1 MDIFYQKTTCSSS
14 LLQPSQKAFAGPSGP
29 HVIGV
34 VRLILTG
41 IVALLLV
48 LLVVALEGCTVG
60 PKYVKPTVPTTAT
73 FKEEAPGSF
82 NESDQWQPA
91 QPGDQTSRGK
101 WWEFFGDP
109 ELNKLEEQIAGSNQT
124 LKVAEARFREAR
136 AVIRF
141 NRASQFPT
149 ISTAPSASYVKNS
162 DYSSNFSSK
171 IQQSS
176 KGDFVLPFDLSYELD
191 LWGRVRRSVAAAREE
206 AQATAADYE
215 TAKLSL
221 EAELA
226 MDYFELRSA
235 DAQKQLLDDTV
246 KAYTDNLQLTLNR
259 FKGGVAPKADVAQA
273 QTQLDTTRVQD
284 TDVTVQRA
292 QFEHAIAILIG
303 KPPAEFA
310 LATAPFNYRPP
321 GTPIG
326 LPSELLQR
334 RPDIAAAER
343 RVAEANQQIG
353 IARAAYFPTVTLG
366 GTAGFAGSQGSNW
379 FGWPSG
385 FWAVGPALAH
395 TLFDAGRRRA
405 TSESARANYDA
416 AVATYRQ
423 TSLTAF
429 QEVEDNVAALRILEN
444 ETQQQQQAVASSQE
458 SLQLFTNRYK
468 GGVDTYLQ
476 VITAQTIELANER
489 NAIDIQRR
497 RLDASVLLIKA
508 LGGGWNVSNLPTFGA
523 SSVRDY

>member
-1 MDIFYQKTTCSSS
+1 MKYVLEAARFILSSI
-14 LLQPSQKAFAGPSGP
+14 L
-29 HVIGV
+29 V
-34 VRLILTG
+34 LI
-41 IVALLLV
+41 LV
-48 LLVVALEGCTVG
+48 LLLAGCTVG
-60 PKYVKPTVPTTAT
+60 PKYVKPAVPTTAT
-73 FKEEAPGSF
+73 YKEEPPAAFKESE
-82 NESDQWQPA
+82 QWQPA
-91 QPGDQTSRGK
+91 HPADQTNRGN
-101 WWEFFGDP
+101 WWELFGDP

-136 AVIRF
+136 AAIRF
-141 NRASQFPT
+141 NRAAQFPT
-149 ISTAPSASYVKNS
+149 ISTSPSASYVKSS
-162 DYSSNFSSK
+162 DYSPNFPSK

-176 KGDFVLPFDLSYELD
+176 KGEFVLPFDLSYEVD

-206 AQATAADYE
+206 AEATAADYE

-226 MDYFELRSA
+226 LDYFELRSA

-246 KAYTDNLQLTLNR
+246 KAYTDNLQLTLRR
-259 FKGGVAPKADVAQA
+259 FKGGVAPRADVAQA
-273 QTQLDTTRVQD
+273 QTQLDTTNVQD

-303 KPPAEFA
+303 KPPADFS
-310 LATAPFNYRPP
+310 LAAAPLNNQPP
-321 GTPIG
+321 STPVG

-366 GTAGFAGSQGSNW
+366 GTAGFAGSQASNW

-385 FWAVGPALAH
+385 FWAVGPALAE

-444 ETQQQQQAVASSQE
+444 ETQQQQRAVASSQE
-458 SLQLFTNRYK
+458 SLHLFTNRYK

-489 NAIDIQRR
+489 NAIDIMRR
-497 RLDASVLLIKA
+497 RMDASVLLVKA

>member
-1 MDIFYQKTTCSSS
+1 MKY
-14 LLQPSQKAFAGPSGP
+14 
-29 HVIGV
+29 VIGV

-41 IVALLLV
+41 IAALLLV
-48 LLVVALEGCTVG
+48 LLIVALEGCTVG
-60 PKYVKPTVPTTAT
+60 PKYIKPSVPTTAT
-73 FKEEAPGSF
+73 FKEEAPASF
-82 NESDQWQPA
+82 KESGQWQPA
-91 QPGDQTSRGK
+91 KPEDQTSHGK
-101 WWEFFGDP
+101 WWEIFGDP
-109 ELNKLEEQIAGSNQT
+109 ELNELEEQIAGSNQN

-136 AVIRF
+136 AAIRF

-149 ISTAPSASYVKNS
+149 ISTAPNASYAKNS

-226 MDYFELRSA
+226 LDYFELRSA

-246 KAYTDNLQLTLNR
+246 KAYTDNLQLTVNR

-273 QTQLDTTRVQD
+273 QTQLDTTLVQD

-292 QFEHAIAILIG
+292 QFEHAIATLIG
-303 KPPAEFA
+303 KPPAEFSLPA
-310 LATAPFNYRPP
+310 APLNHQPP
-321 GTPIG
+321 STPTG
-326 LPSELLQR
+326 LPSQLLQR

-353 IARAAYFPTVTLG
+353 IARAAYFPTVALG

-379 FGWPSG
+379 FSWPSG
-385 FWAVGPALAH
+385 FWAVGPALAE

-444 ETQQQQQAVASSQE
+444 EARQQEEAVASSKD

-476 VITAQTIELANER
+476 VITAETIELANER
-489 NAIDIQRR
+489 NAIDILRR
-497 RLDASVLLIKA
+497 QMDASVLLVKA
-508 LGGGWNVSNLPTFGA
+508 LGGGWNVSNLPAFGA

>member
-1 MDIFYQKTTCSSS
+1 MKYLFALMRFIFT
-14 LLQPSQKAFAGPSGP
+14 
-29 HVIGV
+29 GV
-34 VRLILTG
+34 
-41 IVALLLV
+41 VALLLV
-48 LLVVALEGCTVG
+48 LLIVALEGCTVG
-60 PKYVKPTVPTTAT
+60 PKYVKPSVPTTPAYKEDT
-73 FKEEAPGSF
+73 PASFKESE
-82 NESDQWQPA
+82 QWQPA
-91 QPGDQTSRGK
+91 HPGDQATRGN
-101 WWEFFGDP
+101 WWEIFSDP
-109 ELNKLEEQIAGSNQT
+109 ELNKLEVQIADSNQD

-136 AVIRF
+136 AAIRF
-141 NRASQFPT
+141 NRAAQFPT
-149 ISTAPSASYVKNS
+149 ISTSPSVSYVKNS
-162 DYSSNFSSK
+162 DFSQSFPSK
-171 IQQSS
+171 IQEASTGS
-176 KGDFVLPFDLSYELD
+176 FVLPFDLSYELD

-226 MDYFELRSA
+226 LDYFELRSA

-246 KAYTDNLQLTLNR
+246 KAYTDNVRLTLNR
-259 FKGGVAPKADVAQA
+259 FKGGVAPRSDVAQA

-284 TDVTVQRA
+284 TDITVQRA

-303 KPPAEFA
+303 RPPADFS
-310 LATAPFNYRPP
+310 LAAVPLTYQPP
-321 GTPIG
+321 SIPIG
-326 LPSELLQR
+326 LPSDLLQR

-353 IARAAYFPTVTLG
+353 IARAAYFPTVALG
-366 GTAGFAGSQGSNW
+366 GTAGFAGTQGSNW
-379 FGWPSG
+379 FTWPSG
-385 FWAVGPALAH
+385 FWAVGPALAE

-416 AVATYRQ
+416 TVATYRQ

-444 ETQQQQQAVASSQE
+444 EGQQQKQATASSAE

-489 NAIDIQRR
+489 NDIDIQRR

-508 LGGGWNVSNLPTFGA
+508 LGGGWNASSLPTFGA

>member
-1 MDIFYQKTTCSSS
+1 MRYFFTVMRF
-14 LLQPSQKAFAGPSGP
+14 LLTS
-29 HVIGV
+29 
-34 VRLILTG
+34 
-41 IVALLLV
+41 IVTLLLV
-48 LLVVALEGCTVG
+48 LLIVALEGCTVG
-60 PKYVKPTVPTTAT
+60 PKYVKSSVPMTPAY
-73 FKEEAPGSF
+73 KEELPASF
-82 NESDQWQPA
+82 KESDQWQPA
-91 QPGDQTSRGK
+91 HPGDQASRGN
-101 WWEFFGDP
+101 WWEIFGDP
-109 ELNKLEEQIAGSNQT
+109 ELNKLEEQIADSNQT

-136 AVIRF
+136 AAIRF
-141 NRASQFPT
+141 NRAAQFPT
-149 ISTAPSASYVKNS
+149 ISTSPSASYVKSS
-162 DYSSNFSSK
+162 DFSPNFPSK

-226 MDYFELRSA
+226 LDYFELRSA
-235 DAQKQLLDDTV
+235 DAQKQLLDDTE

-259 FKGGVAPKADVAQA
+259 FKGGVAPRADVAQA

-284 TDVTVQRA
+284 TDVTVQRV

-303 KPPAEFA
+303 KPPADFSLPAAA
-310 LATAPFNYRPP
+310 LDNQPP
-321 GTPIG
+321 STPPG

-366 GTAGFAGSQGSNW
+366 GTAGFAGSQASNW

-385 FWAVGPALAH
+385 FWAVGPALAE

-489 NAIDIQRR
+489 NAIDILRR
-497 RLDASVLLIKA
+497 RMDASILLVKA
-508 LGGGWNVSNLPTFGA
+508 LGGGWKVSNLPTFGA

>member
-1 MDIFYQKTTCSSS
+1 MKY
-14 LLQPSQKAFAGPSGP
+14 
-29 HVIGV
+29 VIGV
-34 VRLILTG
+34 ARFILTSV
-41 IVALLLV
+41 VALILV
-48 LLVVALEGCTVG
+48 LLIAGCTVG
-60 PKYVKPTVPTTAT
+60 PKYVKPAVPTTAT
-73 FKEEAPGSF
+73 YKEEAPASF
-82 NESDQWQPA
+82 KETDQWQPA
-91 QPGDQTSRGK
+91 RPGDQTSRGS
-101 WWEFFGDP
+101 WWEIFGDP
-109 ELNKLEEQIAGSNQT
+109 ELNKLEEQIASSNQN

-136 AVIRF
+136 AAIRF
-141 NRASQFPT
+141 NRAAQFPT
-149 ISTAPSASYVKNS
+149 ISTSPSASYVKSS
-162 DYSSNFSSK
+162 DYSPNFPSK

-226 MDYFELRSA
+226 LDYFELRSA

-246 KAYTDNLQLTLNR
+246 KAYTDNVQLTLRR

-303 KPPAEFA
+303 KPPAEFS
-310 LATAPFNYRPP
+310 LAAAPLNNQPP
-321 GTPIG
+321 STPVG

-353 IARAAYFPTVTLG
+353 IARAAYFPIATLA
-366 GTAGFAGSQGSNW
+366 GTAGFAGSQASNW

-385 FWAVGPALAH
+385 FWAVGPALAQ

-429 QEVEDNVAALRILEN
+429 QEVEDNVAALRILED
-444 ETQQQQQAVASSQE
+444 ETQQQQQAVASAQE

-489 NAIDIQRR
+489 NAIDILRR

-523 SSVRDY
+523 SRVRDF

>member
-1 MDIFYQKTTCSSS
+1 MNY
-14 LLQPSQKAFAGPSGP
+14 LLSA
-29 HVIGV
+29 
-34 VRLILTG
+34 VRYALTG
-41 IVALLLV
+41 IVALLL
-48 LLVVALEGCTVG
+48 LLVIFALESCTVG
-60 PKYVKPTVPTTAT
+60 PKYVKPSAPTPAAY
-73 FKEEAPGSF
+73 KEQPPASYQGAE
-82 NESDQWQPA
+82 QWQPA
-91 QPGDQTSRGK
+91 KPSDHASRGD
-101 WWEFFGDP
+101 WWEIFNDP
-109 ELNKLEEQIAGSNQT
+109 QLNNLEEQVAASNQN
-124 LKVAEARFREAR
+124 LKVYEARFREAR
-136 AVIRF
+136 AAIRF

-149 ISTAPSASYVKNS
+149 ITTSPSAAYTKNS
-162 DYSSNFSSK
+162 DYSPSFPSK
-171 IQQSS
+171 VQEAST
-176 KGDFVLPFDLSYELD
+176 GDFVLPFDLSYELD

-206 AQATAADYE
+206 AQASSADYE

-246 KAYTDNLQLTLNR
+246 KAYAENVQLTTNR
-259 FKGGVAPKADVAQA
+259 FKGGVAPRADVAQA
-273 QTQLDTTRVQD
+273 QTQLDTTHVQD

-303 KPPAEFA
+303 KPPAEFS
-310 LATAPFNYRPP
+310 LAEAPLHSQLPSIP
-321 GTPIG
+321 TG
-326 LPSELLQR
+326 LPSDLLQR
-334 RPDIAAAER
+334 RPDIASAER

-353 IARAAYFPTVTLG
+353 IARAAYFPTVTLN

-379 FGWPSG
+379 FSWPAG
-385 FWAVGPALAH
+385 FWAVGPTLAE

-405 TSESARANYDA
+405 TSESARANYDG

-429 QEVEDNVAALRILEN
+429 QEVEDNLSALRILEN
-444 ETQQQQQAVASSQE
+444 EAQQQDQAVGSSKD
-458 SLQLFTNRYK
+458 SLRLFTNRYK

-476 VITAQTIELANER
+476 VITAQTTELANER

-497 RLDASVLLIKA
+497 RMDASVLLVKA

-523 SSVRDY
+523 RAVRDY

>member
-1 MDIFYQKTTCSSS
+1 MN
-14 LLQPSQKAFAGPSGP
+14 
-29 HVIGV
+29 HVFDLA
-34 VRLILTG
+34 RLILTG
-41 IVALLLV
+41 IIALVLV
-48 LLVVALEGCTVG
+48 LLLVALEGCTVG
-60 PKYVKPTVPTTAT
+60 PKYVKPSVPTTLT
-73 FKEEAPGSF
+73 YKEEPPGSSK
-82 NESDQWQPA
+82 ESDQWQRANPE
-91 QPGDQTSRGK
+91 DQTSRGS
-101 WWEFFGDP
+101 WWEIFGDP
-109 ELNKLEEQIAGSNQT
+109 ELNKLEEQIAASNQS

-136 AVIRF
+136 AAIRF
-141 NRASQFPT
+141 NRASQFPN

-162 DYSSNFSSK
+162 NFSSSFSSQ
-171 IQQSS
+171 IQQAS

-206 AQATAADYE
+206 AQASAADYE

-221 EAELA
+221 QAELA

-246 KAYTDNLQLTLNR
+246 KAYTDNLQLTFNR

-303 KPPAEFA
+303 KPPAKFG
-310 LATAPFNYRPP
+310 LATTPLNYQPP
-321 GTPIG
+321 SIPIG

-334 RPDIAAAER
+334 RPDVAAAER

-385 FWAVGPALAH
+385 FWAVGPALAE

-458 SLQLFTNRYK
+458 SVQLFTNRYK

-489 NAIDIQRR
+489 NAIDILRR
-497 RLDASVLLIKA
+497 RLDASVLLVKA